1 MAQSVGMDKKLRS
14 RVLVSSLIGS
24 SIEWFDFFL
33 YAAVAT
39 IVLNT
44 QYFVTEDAFLST
56 ILAYFGLA
64 LSFFIRPLGGI
75 VFGHIGDV
83 LGRKLTLILTLS
95 LMGIATAGI
104 GLLPTYE
111 QIGLAAPL
119 LLLLFR
125 VIQGLGLGGEFGGA
139 LLLATEYAPKHQRG
153 LFGSVPQM
161 GVTIGLVLAYSFFFG
176 LTYLLPEAAFLSWG
190 WRLPFIF
197 SLILVMFG
205 LWIRKSL
212 NDTPAFR
219 KLKEEA
225 EQKAEQPKKLP
236 IIETFK
242 KHPKE
247 VIMTVCAKFVETAPF
262 YIFSTFIVGYA
273 TATLK
278 LPFEFM
284 MLAIMVVSIA
294 TTVLI
299 PVMGSLSDKFGRK
312 RMYLLGAAAMLVYAF
327 PYFLLV
333 NTHNE
338 YLIILATFI
347 GLAIIWPPITATMGT
362 MFSEAF
368 SKEVRFTGVTLGYQI
383 GAALAGGTAPMISEY
398 LMALFGGSSL
408 PVSFYIIVTAI
419 ISITAVMALRGENMQ
434 DMDDVHYDQKELA

>member
-1 MAQSVGMDKKLRS
+1 MAQLVGMDKKLRS

-39 IVLNT
+39 IVFNT

-225 EQKAEQPKKLP
+225 EQKVEQPKKLP

-408 PVSFYIIVTAI
+408 PVSLYIIVTAI